1 VNAGFAFSTSSP
13 DRLDEWPF
21 SALVRPFA
29 FRRLTALVLASLLV
43 LGLAALPAHATISA
57 AVTLDGPSADVIG
70 VDGVAMAEDGSG
82 GLVYRKRLDGRVHV
96 FVSRYVDRRW
106 QAPQRVDVGQRF
118 DSSWP
123 AIGAGNGGRLVVTWI
138 HQFGGGVQNRMYS
151 ASLDPGARSFQAPIA
166 IDLDVREGL
175 DAAPSLSM
183 GAGGV
188 AYLAYR
194 VVYQRQSPTLPPD
207 TIDADIRLQ
216 RYSGSFWSQLGQP
229 VDRIQAQPQVTPT
242 ELNGP
247 RVRSDGNGNAVVAWI
262 EPDDQLTPR
271 VYVRRVFGQVLGN
284 VLPASPSEVD
294 GKPLRAAADQ
304 VSLAVAPFGETIVG
318 FRQQPD
324 AQGAW
329 TRPRLLVNM
338 LPSSLVEGA
347 GRFLG
352 HRAVD
357 GGGADGPAGT
367 LGTVDV
373 TVDDS
378 GTFDAGISL
387 DSAAFDVPGDEATVG
402 AATRLDDGSPRS
414 APNPFVA
421 RGSEGSLAA
430 AWTVDQGASAGIG
443 LLERRVDGTPF
454 QRIVSG
460 ARGGAVSGLRFA
472 GSPLGSALVGFLQGR
487 DDGKQVVVSAID
499 APPGEFMV
507 YPPLGWTRARTIPIT
522 WDRAHSSSGGITYT
536 LQLDG
541 EDVASGLRT
550 LARTLRAAAIGDG
563 NHELTVVATDATEQT
578 TTSLVTRLRVD
589 RTAPVVRLSRVRARA
604 RPTPRRR
611 RSSSAAPRSAVR
623 VTVSDGVRSET
634 AGVARVAIVW
644 GDGRRG
650 RGRTATR
657 SYRRAGRYTIR
668 VTARD
673 KAGNRRTVV
682 RKVVVR

>member
-1 VNAGFAFSTSSP
+1 
-13 DRLDEWPF
+13 
-21 SALVRPFA
+21 VRPFA
-29 FRRLTALVLASLLV
+29 FRRLPAPVVASLLALG
-43 LGLAALPAHATISA
+43 LGLAAAPAHATINA

-70 VDGVAMAEDGSG
+70 VDGVAMAEDGTG
-82 GLVYRKRLDGRVHV
+82 GLVYRKRVEGRIHV
-96 FVSRYVDRRW
+96 FVSRYIGRRW
-106 QAPQRVDVGQRF
+106 QTPQRVDAGQRF

-138 HQFGGGVQNRMYS
+138 HQFGGGVLNRMYS
-151 ASLDPGARSFQAPIA
+151 ASLDPGANSFQAPIA

-229 VDRIQAQPQVTPT
+229 VDRIQTQPQAAPT

-247 RVRSDGNGNAVVAWI
+247 QVRSDGNGNAVVAWI

-271 VYVRRVFGQVLGN
+271 VYARRVFGQVLGN
-284 VLPASPSEVD
+284 VLPASPTEVD

-304 VSLAVAPFGETIVG
+304 VSLAVAPFGESIVG

-329 TRPRLLVNM
+329 ARPRLLVNM
-338 LPSSLVEGA
+338 LPSSLTEGA

-352 HRAVD
+352 IRAVD

-373 TVDDS
+373 TVDDA
-378 GTFDAGISL
+378 GLFDAGVSI
-387 DSAAFDVPGDEATVG
+387 DAQAFDVPGDEATVG
-402 AATRLDDGSPRS
+402 TPSRLDDGSPRS
-414 APNPFVA
+414 APNPLLV
-421 RGSEGSLAA
+421 RGTEGSLSA
-430 AWTVDQGASAGIG
+430 AWTVDQGSSAGVG
-443 LLERRVDGTPF
+443 LFERRVDGTPF

-460 ARGGAVSGLRFA
+460 ARGGAVSGLRFE
-472 GSPLGSALVGFLQGR
+472 GSPLGSALAGFLQGR
-487 DDGKQVVVSAID
+487 EDGKQIVAASID
-499 APPGEFMV
+499 APPGEFLV
-507 YPPLGWTRARTIPIT
+507 YPPVGWTRARTIPIS
-522 WDRAHSSSGGITYT
+522 WDRAHTASGGVTYAV
-536 LQLDG
+536 QVDG
-541 EDVASGLRT
+541 EDIVSGLT
-550 LARTLRAAAIGDG
+550 TIARSFRASALGDG
-563 NHELTVVATDATEQT
+563 DHELMVVATDATEQT
-578 TTSLVTRLRVD
+578 TTSIVTRLKVD
-589 RTAPVVRLSRVRARA
+589 RTAPRATLGRVRARG
-604 RPTPRRR
+604 RK
-611 RSSSAAPRSAVR
+611 APRTVR
-623 VTVSDGVRSET
+623 VTVSDGLRRET
-634 AGVARVAIVW
+634 SGVSQVAIAW
-644 GDGRRG
+644 GDGARG
-650 RGRTATR
+650 RGRRATHR
-657 SYRRAGRYTIR
+657 YRRAGRYAVR